1 MKKVTLSLYT
11 ILAASVLP
19 AATGY
24 YQHNLVADVAGVADF
39 TDPNLVN
46 AWGLATSATSPFW
59 VCDGGT
65 GLSTLY
71 SASNAPG
78 AALGTPIATLK
89 PTVPGAGGAL
99 GGVCTGIIA
108 NTATTSFNISTPAN
122 PTPRPSGFIFV
133 TEDGVL
139 SAWANAVD
147 PAHAVLVVDNSS
159 SAVYK
164 GLALVTTPTPQL
176 YAANFRAATIDVFD
190 ANFKPVTLAAGAFT
204 DPAVTAGFAPF
215 NIWNLGGKLYVTYA
229 KQDAA
234 KKFDVPGAG
243 NGFVSVYDPAGKLL
257 QHLTSN
263 GPLNSPWGV
272 AIAPATFGKF
282 ANAVIVGNFGDGAI
296 NAFDATTG
304 TLLGPLQDGAGKN
317 IVIPGLWALLV
328 GNGGNGGDKNSLYF
342 TAGPGG
348 QKHGLLG
355 SIQANPTLTNTTI
368 TNSAQAGGGIAG
380 NTFVSIKGSSLA
392 ATKRAWQ
399 TADFANNTLPATI
412 NGVTV
417 TVGGK
422 PAYISFISP
431 AQINVITPVDLA
443 NSGPVE
449 VIVTNNGL
457 TSNSVN
463 VTAQALAPS
472 LFLINSDK
480 YIAATHSDNKSIIG
494 PTTLIANTTTPAT
507 SGETI
512 VLYGN
517 GFGQTTPAVTNG
529 QLITA
534 AMQLAGTATVLVN
547 NVASNVVFA
556 GLVAPGLYQI
566 NVMLPADLP
575 DGDLPIVVGIG
586 GTSSPAGALITIKN

>member
-1 MKKVTLSLYT
+1 MKKVALSLYT
-11 ILAASVLP
+11 ILTVGVLP

-46 AWGLATSATSPFW
+46 AWGLATSAASPFW

-65 GLSTLY
+65 GLSTIY
-71 SASNAPG
+71 SASNTPG
-78 AALGTPIATLK
+78 AALGTPNATTK
-89 PTVPGAGGAL
+89 PTVPGAGGAA

-108 NTATTSFNISTPAN
+108 NTATTSFNISTTAN
-122 PTPRPSGFIFV
+122 PTPRPSSFIFV

-164 GLALVTTPTPQL
+164 GLALVATPTPQL
-176 YAANFRAATIDVFD
+176 YAANFRAGTIDVFD
-190 ANFKPVTLAAGAFT
+190 AAFKPVTLAAGAFT
-204 DPAVTAGFAPF
+204 DPAVTVGFAPF

-234 KKFDVPGAG
+234 KKFDVPGTG

-272 AIAPATFGKF
+272 AIAPAAFGKF
-282 ANAVIVGNFGDGAI
+282 ANAVLVGNFGDGLI

-304 TLLGPLQDGAGKN
+304 ALLGPLQDGAGKN

-328 GNGGNGGDKNSLYF
+328 GNGGNGGDKESVFF

-355 SIQANPTLTNTTI
+355 SIQANPTLAAATI
-368 TNSAQAGGGIAG
+368 TNAAQAGGGVAG
-380 NTFVSIKGSSLA
+380 NTFVAIKGANLA

-399 TADFANNTLPATI
+399 TADFASNSLPSTI
-412 NGVTV
+412 DGVTV

-422 PAYISFISP
+422 PAYIAFISP

-443 NSGPVE
+443 NSGNVD

-457 TSNSVN
+457 TSNTASVA
-463 VTAQALAPS
+463 AQALAPTF
-472 LFLINSDK
+472 FLINSDK
-480 YIAATHSDNKSIIG
+480 YVAATHSDNKSIIG
-494 PTTLIANTTTPAT
+494 PPTLIANTTTPAA

-517 GFGQTTPAVTNG
+517 GFGQTTPAITNG
-529 QLITA
+529 QLVPSA
-534 AMQLAGTATVLVN
+534 RPLAGTATVLVN
-547 NVASNVVFA
+547 NVAANVVFA
-556 GLVAPGLYQI
+556 GLVAPGLYQL
-566 NVMLPADLP
+566 NVTLPAGLP
-575 DGDLPIVVGIG
+575 DGDLPIVARIG
-586 GTSSPAGALITIKN
+586 GVSSPAGALITIKN

>member
-1 MKKVTLSLYT
+1 
-11 ILAASVLP
+11 
-19 AATGY
+19 
-24 YQHNLVADVAGVADF
+24 
-39 TDPNLVN
+39 
-46 AWGLATSATSPFW
+46 
-59 VCDGGT
+59 
-65 GLSTLY
+65 
-71 SASNAPG
+71 
-78 AALGTPIATLK
+78 
-89 PTVPGAGGAL
+89 
-99 GGVCTGIIA
+99 
-108 NTATTSFNISTPAN
+108 
-122 PTPRPSGFIFV
+122 
-133 TEDGVL
+133 
-139 SAWANAVD
+139 
-147 PAHAVLVVDNSS
+147 
-159 SAVYK
+159 
-164 GLALVTTPTPQL
+164 
-176 YAANFRAATIDVFD
+176 
-190 ANFKPVTLAAGAFT
+190 
-204 DPAVTAGFAPF
+204 
-215 NIWNLGGKLYVTYA
+215 LYVTYA
-229 KQDAA
+229 RQDAA

-304 TLLGPLQDGAGKN
+304 ALLGPLQDGSGKN

-328 GNGGNGGDKNSLYF
+328 GNGGNGGDKDSLYF

-348 QKHGLLG
+348 QTHGLLG
-355 SIQANPTLTNTTI
+355 SIQANPTLTGTTV
-368 TNSAQAGGGIAG
+368 TNAAQASGGIAG

-399 TADFANNTLPATI
+399 IADFANNTLPSTI
-412 NGVTV
+412 DNVTV

-443 NSGPVE
+443 NSGNVE

-457 TSNSVN
+457 TSNSMN

-480 YIAATHSDNKSIIG
+480 YVAATHSDNRSIIG
-494 PTTLIANTTTPAT
+494 PTTLIANTTTPAK

-529 QLITA
+529 QLIPA
-534 AMQLAGTATVLVN
+534 ARPLAGTATVLVN
-547 NVASNVVFA
+547 NIAANVVFA

-566 NVMLPADLP
+566 NVILPAGLP
-575 DGDLPIVVGIG
+575 DGDLPIVASIG
-586 GTSSPAGALITIKN
+586 GVSSPAGALITIKN